1 MQTRWLRL
9 LAVPIALA
17 LLLASCGDS
26 DEDDSGATDTT
37 AAPDT
42 SAPAETTS
50 APETTGG
57 GETTAAPETTGG
69 DGTAAE
75 GGGVLDFRPLDVGG
89 PLTKD
94 ALRAG
99 DIDVA
104 LLFTTD
110 ADIAAESWVLLEDD
124 QGLQQIE
131 NLIPAIRTEVLSDA
145 VAAALNAV
153 SAPLTTAELTELN
166 RQAGQDLVPVPE
178 VAETWLT
185 DNGLLPYEG
194 DPVEGE
200 FTVGSTN
207 FQEQEIVAEMY
218 AQVLEAAGASV
229 TRTFQIG
236 SREVVAPALEAGEID
251 LYPEYVGSY
260 TVFLGTET
268 VPSDPA
274 EAAAQLQG
282 LTEPVGIT
290 VLEPAPAQDQ
300 NGFVVTQETADTYS
314 LATVSDLASVPDVL
328 VLGGP
333 PECPERPFCAIG
345 LEDVYGLTV
354 NT

>member
-1 MQTRWLRL
+1 MQPRWLRL
-9 LAVPIALA
+9 LAVPIALG
-17 LLLASCGDS
+17 LLLAACGDS
-26 DEDDSGATDTT
+26 DEDDAGSSETT

-42 SAPAETTS
+42 TAPSETTS

-57 GETTAAPETTGG
+57 AESTAPETTGG
-69 DGTAAE
+69 GGAAGE
-75 GGGVLDFRPLDVGG
+75 VAGELDFRPLDVGG

-110 ADIAAESWVLLEDD
+110 ADIAAENWVVLEDD

-131 NLIPAIRTEVLSDA
+131 NLIPAIRTEVLDDA

-153 SAPLTTAELTELN
+153 SAPLTTEELTELN

-194 DPVEGE
+194 DPVDGDL
-200 FTVGSTN
+200 TVGSTN

-236 SREVVAPALEAGEID
+236 AREVVAPALEAGEID
-251 LYPEYVGSY
+251 LYPEYIGSY

-268 VPSDPA
+268 VPGDPA
-274 EAAAQLQG
+274 EAAAQLLG
-282 LTEPVGIT
+282 LTEPLGIT

-300 NGFVVTQETADTYS
+300 NGFVVTQETADSFS
-314 LATVSDLASVPDVL
+314 LGTVSDLASVPEVL

-345 LEDVYGLTV
+345 LEEVYGLTV